1 MYGLQDSSSQT
12 YANNRVNELLTE
24 KAMYES
30 WLKMEA
36 ELAQAQAKYGMIPQ
50 EAADVIYDKAK
61 IENIDLDEIASIK
74 EEIGHGF
81 MPFVKVFSKACG
93 EAGKYV
99 HFGVTTQNI
108 QQSGQLYLVKQVNQE
123 FKKMLSNIL
132 DNFARLAED
141 HAQTV
146 MPGRTHGRHAVPI
159 TFGYKVSAWIYE
171 LRQAIEALLESEKR
185 IFQVMMGGAVGS
197 FNTFPETGRQVQKE
211 VAKALGMYEMEV
223 PSRNINS
230 HKEEY
235 MMRMAQIANV
245 LHKMAEEVYYT
256 GLEEIGELQESFKG
270 GTVGSSTMPH
280 KINPKLAK
288 GIVSNAQKLYAI
300 LTPGLYSN
308 VRLFEGDSSSYL
320 LYDHLMIEALSLMN
334 EILIRAEALS
344 KNLEV
349 DVERMKANAHL
360 NQGLD
365 NAEYIM
371 MELAKKIG
379 KNPAHEL
386 VYELAMKVE
395 NEGAN
400 FLELLQNEERLNE
413 FTDEELKA
421 FIQPENYIGLCPD
434 LAKEQADA
442 ARQLAKEINA

>member
-12 YANNRVNELLTE
+12 YANDRVNELLTE

-50 EAADVIYDKAK
+50 DAADVIYEKAK
-61 IENIDLDEIASIK
+61 IENIDLDEIAAIK
-74 EEIGHGF
+74 AEIGHGF

-320 LYDHLMIEALSLMN
+320 LYDHLMIESLSLMN

-421 FIQPENYIGLCPD
+421 LIQPENYIGLCPD
-434 LAKEQADA
+434 LANEQADA

>member
-1 MYGLQDSSSQT
+1 MYGLKDSSSQT
-12 YANNRVNELLTE
+12 YENLRVSELLKDE
-24 KAMYES
+24 AMYES
-30 WLKMEA
+30 WLKLEA
-36 ELAQAQAKYGMIPQ
+36 ELAKAQAKHGMIPKD
-50 EAADVIYDKAK
+50 AAETIYNKAK
-61 IENIDLDEIASIK
+61 IENIDLNEIERIK
-74 EEIGHGF
+74 SEIGHGF

-108 QQSGQLYLVKQVNQE
+108 QQSGQLYLVKQINDE
-123 FKKMLSNIL
+123 FKKSLQRILLNLSK
-132 DNFARLAED
+132 LAKE
-141 HAQTV
+141 HAETV

-171 LRQAIEALLESEKR
+171 LRMAVEALLESEKR
-185 IFQVMMGGAVGS
+185 VFQVMMGGAVGS
-197 FNTFPETGRQVQKE
+197 FNTFPEKGREVQKD
-211 VAKALGMYEMEV
+211 VANALGMYEMEI

-235 MMRMAQIANV
+235 MMRLSQVANV

-256 GLEEIGELQESFKG
+256 GLEEIGELQESFKS

-288 GIVSNAQKLYAI
+288 GIISNSQKLYAI
-300 LTPGLYSN
+300 LMPGLYSN

-320 LYDHLMIEALSLMN
+320 LFDHLMVEALSLMN

-344 KNLEV
+344 ENLQV
-349 DVERMKANAHL
+349 NSKKMTVNAHI

-395 NEGAN
+395 NEGEN
-400 FLELLQNEERLNE
+400 FLELLLKEPRLKE
-413 FTDEELKA
+413 FSKEELESL
-421 FIQPENYIGLCPD
+421 IQPENYTGLCPD
-434 LAKEQADA
+434 LAKEQAEA
-442 ARQLAKEINA
+442 AQALAERICI

>member
-12 YANNRVNELLTE
+12 YANDRVNELLTE

-50 EAADVIYDKAK
+50 DAADVIYDKAK
-61 IENIDLDEIASIK
+61 IENIDLEEIAVIK

-81 MPFVKVFSKACG
+81 MPFVKVFSKVCG

-108 QQSGQLYLVKQVNQE
+108 QQSGQLYLVKQINQE

-132 DNFARLAED
+132 NNFAKLAEE
-141 HAQTV
+141 HAHTV

-185 IFQVMMGGAVGS
+185 IFQIMMGGAVGS
-197 FNTFPETGRQVQKE
+197 FNTFPETGRKVQKE
-211 VAKALGMYEMEV
+211 VAKSLGMYEMEV

-235 MMRMAQIANV
+235 MMRLAQIANV

-288 GIVSNAQKLYAI
+288 GIVSNAQKLYSI

-320 LYDHLMIEALSLMN
+320 LFDHLMIESLSLMN

-344 KNLEV
+344 HNLEV
-349 DVERMKANAHL
+349 DVEKMKGNAHL

-400 FLELLQNEERLNE
+400 FLDLLQNEERLNE

-421 FIQPENYIGLCPD
+421 LIQPENYIGLCPD

-442 ARQLAKEINA
+442 ARKLAKEMN